1 MNDNDYLELCND
13 LQAQYCSIKQ
23 KFTKQLAQKDK
34 IIAEKDELIR
44 HLKCL
49 LQSQPHKNGQFDS
62 VRPSAD
68 FARYSAVMGMMTDF
82 DVILE

>member
-1 MNDNDYLELCND
+1 MNDGQYLELCND
-13 LQAQYCSIKQ
+13 LKQQYEKIKR
-23 KFTKQLAQKDK
+23 KHRSELIIKDK
-34 IIAEKDELIR
+34 VIAEQDELIR

-49 LQSQPHKNGQFDS
+49 LQSQPHKSGQYES

-68 FARYSAVMGMMTDF
+68 LARYSSVMGMMTDF